1 VSGSA
6 CIVDCKTVGLRAGSR
21 YRGCSVIEHPNPNR
35 KNPLMVLNV
44 ALIVLSVL
52 LALDCLFVAAL
63 VVADASPR
71 VRKWFAT
78 RPARQPTAA
87 RKPF

>member
-1 VSGSA
+1 
-6 CIVDCKTVGLRAGSR
+6 
-21 YRGCSVIEHPNPNR
+21 
-35 KNPLMVLNV
+35 MVLNV

>member
-1 VSGSA
+1 
-6 CIVDCKTVGLRAGSR
+6 
-21 YRGCSVIEHPNPNR
+21 
-35 KNPLMVLNV
+35 MVLNV

-52 LALDCLFVAAL
+52 LALDCLVVAAL

-87 RKPF
+87 RKSF